1 MFSYFENRKT
11 TYFDVFFLNF
21 SIGTKIKTLFQI
33 SYFNL
38 SKKTK
43 WHFGTRIVLPYII
56 LCLLLVSFCWWILF
70 SICFSLIFPR
80 RLIVSVFCTLLSSRC
95 PCLASSLLHLACFSL
110 FFHLLLVVAFQ
121 FSLISCYVCLLLAS
135 LFAFFFCNN

>member
-21 SIGTKIKTLFQI
+21 SVETKIKTLFQI

-56 LCLLLVSFCWWILF
+56 LSVACFFLLVDIIFYLLLINFSQKVDSFRFLHLTFFSLSMSCQFFTTSCLFLIIFSLTFSRGF
-70 SICFSLIFPR
+70 SIFAYFLLCLFVASFFICF
-80 RLIVSVFCTLLSSRC
+80 
-95 PCLASSLLHLACFSL
+95 L
-110 FFHLLLVVAFQ
+110 FL
-121 FSLISCYVCLLLAS
+121 
-135 LFAFFFCNN
+135 